1 MRQPEF
7 YAAVFA
13 VIRDEEGKVLMIKR
27 KNTGYLDGWYGLP
40 AWHIEGDERPTHA
53 MKREILE
60 EVWLEIDEQ
69 DLKLINVTHRIN
81 SDRVVID
88 FYYEVRYFD
97 GTPQNTEPN
106 KSEWVYWIDWKS
118 EEKIQF
124 KETLNRI
131 EKWETYS
138 EIDFRKLWF

>member
-13 VIRDEEGKVLMIKR
+13 VIRDEEGKILMIKR

-40 AWHIEGDERPTHA
+40 AWHIEWDERPTYA

-60 EVWLEIDEQ
+60 EVWLEIAEQ
-69 DLKLINVTHRIN
+69 DMKLVNVTHRIN